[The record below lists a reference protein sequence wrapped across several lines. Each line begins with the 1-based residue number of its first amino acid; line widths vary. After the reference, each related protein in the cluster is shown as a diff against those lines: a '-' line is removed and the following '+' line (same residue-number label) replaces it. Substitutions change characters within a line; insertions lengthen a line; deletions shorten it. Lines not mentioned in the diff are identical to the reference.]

1 MLAPSKVLAAQP
13 QQALKAQQLPKGCAP
28 ALAQRRANAVR
39 TKAASSSPPQQ
50 PKVDDLGFAKM
61 REGIKAP
68 GKETILTPRL

>member
-1 MLAPSKVLAAQP
+1 MLAPSKVLAP
-13 QQALKAQQLPKGCAP
+13 QTNLKIQQLPKGCVP

-50 PKVDDLGFAKM
+50 PKQVDELGFAKM